1 MAGVYIHFPFCKKKC
16 LYCDFFSKANQD
28 FLIPDFLEALT
39 REISLRADI
48 FSPIDETVDTI
59 YFGGGTPSLLK
70 PEQIEDVLNSL
81 LSVFPVINNAEITV
95 EANPGT
101 LSFDLLRGYREIG
114 INRLSIGVQSFN
126 NGELKFLGRIH
137 TAEQAEEF
145 FFEAQRAGFDEIG
158 IDLIY
163 SLPEQSLIEWQGNV
177 DKVFSLKPTHIST
190 YALTWSSA
198 TPLGRAIEEG
208 KCPRPDDETTA
219 EMYLLTRKVLSEVGY
234 EHYEISNFALPGH
247 RCRHNEGYW
256 TGKPYFGLGPSAHSY
271 IKDRRFWNISD
282 IRKYIN
288 VLLHNELPVDGEER
302 LNPRQKF
309 LERIALGLRRR
320 EGIPIEALKNKRQEI
335 THLVQAGLAVLKGG
349 FLSLTVRGFLLAD
362 EIALR
367 LVL

>member
-39 REISLRADI
+39 KEINLRAEI

-59 YFGGGTPSLLK
+59 YFGGGTPSLLR

-81 LSVFPVINNAEITV
+81 ASVFSPVDNTEITV

-101 LSFDLLRGYREIG
+101 LSFDLLRGYRKIG

-126 NGELKFLGRIH
+126 NEELKFLGRIH

-145 FFEAQRAGFDEIG
+145 FSEAQRAGFDEIG

-163 SLPEQSLIEWQGNV
+163 SLPGQSLGEWEENV
-177 DKVFSLKPTHIST
+177 DRALSLKPAHIST

-198 TPLGRAIEEG
+198 TPLGKAIETG
-208 KCPRPDDETTA
+208 KCPRPDEETTV
-219 EMYLLTRKVLSEVGY
+219 EMYLLACKVLSEVGY

-256 TGKPYFGLGPSAHSY
+256 TGKPYLGLGPSAHSY
-271 IKDRRFWNISD
+271 IRDKRFWNLSD
-282 IRKYIN
+282 IRKYVD
-288 VLLHNELPVDGEER
+288 VLSHDELPTLGEEK

-309 LERIALGLRRR
+309 LEHIALGLRRR
-320 EGIPIEALKNKRQEI
+320 EGIPMEALKNKRQEI
-335 THLVQAGLAVLKGG
+335 AHLVQAGLAVLKGG
-349 FLSLTVRGFLLAD
+349 VLSLTARGFLLAD
-362 EIALR
+362 EITLK
-367 LVL
+367 LVF